1 MDGVGTIAKIEKDD
15 NAIWYTIKTAPTIL
29 KYIVEKGS
37 ITIDGISLTVAKV
50 SNENF
55 AISAIPHTVQVT
67 ILKDKKVGDVVNL
80 ENDII
85 GKYVERLISFGGGVV
100 ECHNQ
105 SLKNNESSDNKQTKS
120 HSGITM
126 EFLSKHG
133 F

>member
-1 MDGVGTIAKIEKDD
+1 M
-15 NAIWYTIKTAPTIL
+15 
-29 KYIVEKGS
+29 
-37 ITIDGISLTVAKV
+37 

-105 SLKNNESSDNKQTKS
+105 SLKIMSHQTISKQKA
-120 HSGITM
+120 IQ
-126 EFLSKHG
+126 E
-133 F
+133 

>member
-1 MDGVGTIAKIEKDD
+1 MLL
-15 NAIWYTIKTAPTIL
+15 IWKMTL
-29 KYIVEKGS
+29 
-37 ITIDGISLTVAKV
+37 
-50 SNENF
+50 
-55 AISAIPHTVQVT
+55 
-67 ILKDKKVGDVVNL
+67 L
-80 ENDII
+80 ENMWN
-85 GKYVERLISFGGGVV
+85 RLISFGGGVV